1 MCGVMMHHIHG
12 EWDLHSHFLHFNWLG
27 VQFYTSCAYSFSVFH
42 VASSIMHLVQWLKQS
57 QRHAGQNG
65 QMHFSRQKQ
74 RTDNQAYTRLYT
86 CMLKCTLAGKGASS
100 TRVDEIHENII
111 RAKCSRLEILPRY
124 WSFST
129 EKLLKPNW
137 WRRGCVY
144 SAAAAA
150 AAVACTGGSVGFR
163 FVLCVESICI
173 LWRVFEWNQMKSILW
188 SENTQSLSIQTN

>member
-1 MCGVMMHHIHG
+1 ML
-12 EWDLHSHFLHFNWLG
+12 LHQLCIWSNGSNNLNG
-27 VQFYTSCAYSFSVFH
+27 S
-42 VASSIMHLVQWLKQS
+42 
-57 QRHAGQNG
+57 AGQNG

-74 RTDNQAYTRLYT
+74 RTDNQTYTRLYT
-86 CMLKCTLAGKGASS
+86 CTLKCTLAGKGASS
-100 TRVDEIHENII
+100 TRVDKIHENII

-150 AAVACTGGSVGFR
+150 ACTGDSVGFC
-163 FVLCVESICI
+163 FVLCVRIDLHFVACV
-173 LWRVFEWNQMKSILW
+173 RMKSNEIHFMAWKHPIIVHPNKLIRQRRVD
-188 SENTQSLSIQTN
+188 SSCLINNAQSNNNDYSLALALAVVLFVIN